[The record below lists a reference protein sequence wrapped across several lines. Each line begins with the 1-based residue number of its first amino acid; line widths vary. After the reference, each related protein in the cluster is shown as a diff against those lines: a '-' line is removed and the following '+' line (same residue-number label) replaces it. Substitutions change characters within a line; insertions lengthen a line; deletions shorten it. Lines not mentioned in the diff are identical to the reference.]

1 MKLILGLAV
10 LVLCLPLNGLAWYSM
25 ESYQQKQMKQK
36 DVRVNMIN
44 EILNGIKVLK
54 LYAWEKSFIQKINEI
69 RQSEVS
75 ALKIFQYIEGSQF
88 LMWNC
93 APFLVAIGSFAT
105 YVLIDPVNNILDAQK
120 AFVSLTLFNTLQ
132 APLALLPYGVVSI
145 IQGGVSIR
153 RINKYLNAEEIDPNN
168 VTHDKMG
175 SSVLV
180 KNASFTWGTKTDMPF
195 LKNIYLSVKEN
206 SLVAVV
212 GKVGSGKS
220 SLLSAL
226 LGEMSRTNG
235 FANVEGSVAYVSQQ
249 AWMRNMSLKN
259 NILFG
264 KPYNEKLYE
273 KVIESCALKADLLQL
288 PGGDGTEIGEKG
300 INLSGGQKQRINLAR
315 AVYANKDV
323 YLFDDPLSAVDS
335 HVGKHIFDKVIG
347 PKGVL
352 RKKTRMLVTHG
363 ISYLPFTDNIIVLKN
378 GTISEYGG
386 YDDLL
391 NKQGDFAEFIVE
403 QLQRAE
409 EDSASESEADE
420 IWKKLENTYGKEEI
434 KFKRQ
439 ISTSSNKSRPKA
451 RTSSIGF
458 LSDDSSDPEST
469 VKSVTN
475 IYYEQRKTVE
485 PIEENPVS
493 HLVEEEYVEVKRVKY
508 DIYVYYIKSIGIVIC
523 SFGILAYFL
532 FQSSTIGSN
541 IILALW
547 SDDENASTNTAVR
560 DMYLGGYGLFGGLQ
574 SLLTFVAIIIITFGT
589 IKASIRLHNTLLE
602 NILKAPMSFFDTTP
616 TGRIVNRF
624 ARDIDEVDIMLP
636 MHVKDV
642 LNQFFTV
649 IGLIFI
655 LIFVSPIILT
665 LLVPLVIFFLFV
677 QTAYL
682 RSSRQLKRLM
692 AINRSPMNSHL
703 EESLSGAMTIRA
715 FGFQKLFV
723 TENEEKIENFQ
734 RSQYPE
740 VMSNG
745 WLFLRLQTIGTIL
758 VVISALILILNRD
771 NLDSGLVGLCL
782 SYTVN
787 CQLSIYLLTRFTAD
801 MEKSIVSVERIKEY
815 QETPQ
820 EADFHKPGIDP
831 PQTWPVYGNIT
842 FDRYSTRYRS
852 GLDLVLN
859 DITCDV
865 HGGEKIGIVG
875 RTGAGKSSITLSLF
889 RIIEAASGSI
899 NIDGV
904 NIADIGLT
912 RLRSALTI
920 IPQDPVLFSG
930 TLRFNLDPF
939 SQYTD
944 QEVWK
949 ALRLAHLSD
958 MAHQLQGG
966 LDHVIAE
973 GGANLSVGQRQLVCL
988 VRALLRKT
996 RILVLDEA
1004 TAAID
1009 LETDDLIQS
1018 TIRSEFSDCT
1028 VLTIAHRIK
1037 TILDSNRV
1045 MVMDA
1050 GRIREFEDPTVLLKN
1065 KKSAFYL
1072 MAKDAGVVN

>member
-1 MKLILGLAV
+1 M
-10 LVLCLPLNGLAWYSM
+10 LVLCLPLNGYAWYAM
-25 ESYQQKQMKQK
+25 EEYQNKQMKQK
-36 DVRVNMIN
+36 DVRVNLIN

-69 RQSEVS
+69 RSSEIS
-75 ALKIFQYIEGSQF
+75 ALKMFQYTEGSQF

-93 APFLVAIGSFAT
+93 APFLVAIGSFAS
-105 YVLIDPVNNILDAQK
+105 YVLIDPVNNILDAQT
-120 AFVSLTLFNTLQ
+120 AFVSLTLFNSLQ

-145 IQGGVSIR
+145 IQGAVSIK

-175 SSVLV
+175 NAVLV
-180 KNASFTWGTKTDMPF
+180 KNGSFTWGTKKDPPI

-206 SLVAVV
+206 SLIAVV

-273 KVIESCALKADLLQL
+273 KVIESCALKPDLLQL
-288 PGGDGTEIGEKG
+288 PGGDATEIGEKG

-323 YLFDDPLSAVDS
+323 YFFDDPLSAVDS

-352 RKKTRMLVTHG
+352 RKKTRILVTHG
-363 ISYLPFTDNIIVLKN
+363 IGYLPFTDNIIVLKN
-378 GTISEYGG
+378 GTISEDGG
-386 YDDLL
+386 YEDLL
-391 NKQGDFAEFIVE
+391 NKKGDFAEFIVE
-403 QLQRAE
+403 QLQQAE
-409 EDSASESEADE
+409 EDSASEAEADE
-420 IWKKLENTYGKEEI
+420 IWKKLENTYGRDEI
-434 KFKRQ
+434 RVKRQ
-439 ISTSSNKSRPKA
+439 ISTASNKSRPKA
-451 RTSSIGF
+451 RTSSIGSI
-458 LSDDSSDPEST
+458 SDDSSDPEST
-469 VKSVTN
+469 VKSISN
-475 IYYEQRKTVE
+475 IYYARQKSSLTE
-485 PIEENPVS
+485 PIEENKATN
-493 HLVEEEYVEVKRVKY
+493 LVEEEFVEEKRVKL
-508 DIYVYYIKSIGIVIC
+508 DIYTYYIRSIGIVVC
-523 SFGILAYFL
+523 LFGVFAYFL
-532 FQSSTIGSN
+532 FQSSTVASN
-541 IILALW
+541 IILAVW
-547 SDDENASTNTAVR
+547 SDDTSAPNNTRVR
-560 DMYLGGYGLFGGLQ
+560 DMYLAGYGLFGGLQ
-574 SLLTFVAIIIITFGT
+574 SLFTFVAIIIMTFGT
-589 IKASIRLHNTLLE
+589 IRASITLHNTLLQ
-602 NILKAPMSFFDTTP
+602 NLLRAPMSFFDTTP

-624 ARDIDEVDIMLP
+624 SRDIDEVDIMLP

-649 IGLIFI
+649 LGLIAI
-655 LIFVSPIILT
+655 LLYVSPIIL
-665 LLVPLVIFFLFV
+665 VAIIPLVLFFLFV

-703 EESLSGAMTIRA
+703 EESLSGSMTIRA
-715 FGFQKLFV
+715 FRFQKQFV
-723 TENEEKIENFQ
+723 TENEEKIENYQ

-740 VMSNG
+740 IMSNG
-745 WLFLRLQTIGTIL
+745 WLFLRLQSIGTML
-758 VVISALILILNRD
+758 VLISALIIVLNRD
-771 NLDSGLVGLCL
+771 NMDSGIAGLCL

-820 EADFHKPGIDP
+820 EAAFEKPEIDP

-842 FDRYSTRYRS
+842 FDQYSTRYRP
-852 GLDLVLN
+852 GLDLVLS
-859 DITCDV
+859 DISVDI

-889 RIIEAASGSI
+889 RIIEAAAGNI

-944 QEVWK
+944 TEVWK

-973 GGANLSVGQRQLVCL
+973 GGGNLSVGQRQLVCL

-1037 TILDSNRV
+1037 TIMDSTRV

-1050 GRIREFEDPTVLLKN
+1050 GKISEFEDPAVLLKN